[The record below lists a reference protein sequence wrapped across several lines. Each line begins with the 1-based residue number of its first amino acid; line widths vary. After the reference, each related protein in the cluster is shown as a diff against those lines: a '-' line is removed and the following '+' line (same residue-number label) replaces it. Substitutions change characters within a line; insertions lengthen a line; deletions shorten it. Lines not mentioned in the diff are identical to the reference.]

1 MAPLVIAV
9 DGPAASGKSTI
20 ARRLADRLG
29 LGFLDTGLLYRAV
42 GRRLLLAGRDP
53 ADAGAALA
61 EALALVAADV
71 DPEALRSDAIGQAA
85 SKVAAH
91 AAVRDALL
99 PFQRS
104 FAQAG
109 GGAVLAG
116 RDVGTVV
123 CPDAAVKL
131 YVTASVR
138 ERARRRAQELRARG
152 ETPIEA
158 RVLEDMLER
167 DRRDQER
174 AVAPLRV
181 ADDAIVI
188 DTTQLDVAGALAAAL
203 SAVARVTGASAA

>member
-1 MAPLVIAV
+1 M
-9 DGPAASGKSTI
+9 
-20 ARRLADRLG
+20 
-29 LGFLDTGLLYRAV
+29 
-42 GRRLLLAGRDP
+42 
-53 ADAGAALA
+53 
-61 EALALVAADV
+61 
-71 DPEALRSDAIGQAA
+71 RSDAIGQAA

-99 PFQRS
+99 PFQRR
-104 FAQAG
+104 FAQGG

-131 YVTASVR
+131 YVTASVQ
-138 ERARRRAQELRARG
+138 ERARRRAQELQARG
-152 ETPIEA
+152 EAPIEA

-188 DTTQLDVAGALAAAL
+188 DTTQLDVAGALAAAM